1 MLAGYCRAEHQDM
14 TSIPTPTGSRRVGL
28 DPPTVENWWQRSLV
42 VGAITTIGSATLMMA
57 LGRFIGPSLIVL
69 AVGTLLGLWLLPAR
83 GRAGLSLLMI
93 LAFANLLLHWPIVI
107 MQLSV
112 PEAPASLVTGTGLGL
127 GSLLV
132 LVSGIARW
140 HGREGTARVLH
151 AMQRMTVGALSIAL
165 VVGVTAF
172 WTRASDRPQPTDLR
186 LTNTGLRVSTHTL
199 RSTAATTT
207 VTVRNTDPLFPR
219 SFAIARLD
227 VHVLVPPRTT
237 RRITFRSP
245 PGTYRYTDDA
255 TATDATA
262 GRLVVAR

>member
-1 MLAGYCRAEHQDM
+1 M
-14 TSIPTPTGSRRVGL
+14 TSIPMSTGGRRIGL
-28 DPPTVENWWQRSLV
+28 DSPTIENWWQRSLM
-42 VGAITTIGSATLMMA
+42 VGGITTIGSATLMMA
-57 LGRFIGPSLIVL
+57 LGRFVGPSLIVL
-69 AVGTLLGLWLLPAR
+69 AAGTLLGLWLLPR
-83 GRAGLSLLMI
+83 TRRAGLGLLLL
-93 LAFANLLLHWPIVI
+93 LALANLLLHWPIVI

-112 PEAPASLVTGTGLGL
+112 PEAPASMVTGTGLGL
-127 GSLLV
+127 GSV
-132 LVSGIARW
+132 TILVSGIACW
-140 HGREGTARVLH
+140 HGREGTARVLR
-151 AMQRMTVGALSIAL
+151 AVRRMTAGVLTIAL

-219 SFAIARLD
+219 SFAIACLD

-245 PGTYRYTDDA
+245 PGTYRYTDEA
-255 TATDATA
+255 TATNATT
-262 GRLVVAR
+262 GRLMVVR